1 MKTRIEQ
8 VRSTLADILKP
19 EQVPEIKESEG
30 RITVSVVTDVP
41 MGQKPGFA
49 EEVKRRV
56 GTLDGVKEVFVAFQ
70 APAQA
75 DAPQGPAPLEGVKR
89 ILAVGSGK
97 GGVGKSTVAVNLA
110 AALVRKGLK
119 IGLLDADIHGPSAA
133 IMTGTRNHRA
143 AADEQRRVIPA
154 NAHGLKVISIAFLT
168 PPGQQAVVWRGP
180 LVGRM
185 VTQLLTNVA
194 WGELDLLV
202 VDLPPGTGD
211 AVLSLAQ
218 TVPLS
223 GALVVTTPQDVAL
236 LDVEKA
242 VEMFQSVRVPVTG
255 VIENMAGFVCP
266 ECGHETHI
274 FLQGAGEKAAKKF
287 NLPLLGSFPIDTSI
301 TPSGDE
307 GTPIVFSQPDGAP
320 AKAFAACADK
330 MMARLDELASAS
342 AGTVNLTWDA

>member
-143 AADEQRRVIPA
+143 AADEQRRVI
-154 NAHGLKVISIAFLT
+154 
-168 PPGQQAVVWRGP
+168 
-180 LVGRM
+180 
-185 VTQLLTNVA
+185 
-194 WGELDLLV
+194 
-202 VDLPPGTGD
+202 
-211 AVLSLAQ
+211 
-218 TVPLS
+218 
-223 GALVVTTPQDVAL
+223 
-236 LDVEKA
+236 
-242 VEMFQSVRVPVTG
+242 
-255 VIENMAGFVCP
+255 
-266 ECGHETHI
+266 
-274 FLQGAGEKAAKKF
+274 
-287 NLPLLGSFPIDTSI
+287 
-301 TPSGDE
+301 
-307 GTPIVFSQPDGAP
+307 
-320 AKAFAACADK
+320 
-330 MMARLDELASAS
+330 
-342 AGTVNLTWDA
+342 